1 MKKLF
6 VRTGLALVCSVA
18 ASAFAYD
25 LTLNDTGLK
34 LTVNGQDCLDDSSAP
49 ALIDVNV
56 NGTTINI
63 TTSGEEFSCGGI
75 SGLPPSSASSSSSV
89 ASSSVSSSSSS
100 SSAGGTPAPGVDLSA
115 CGGSWPTDVIQ
126 GAVLSLSGE
135 PRAAQSLNGNRTISF
150 PVQTLVAGAQ
160 AKIDITANSGTMS
173 VTRDM
178 WISACP
184 GGPALEAGRCSGMGV
199 DAITLRTKQANSA
212 SALYCLLED
221 NKQYFINVSNQNCGS
236 STTNCG
242 FYRAIK

>member
-100 SSAGGTPAPGVDLSA
+100 SSVGGTPAPGVDLSA
-115 CGGSWPTDVIQ
+115 CGGLWPSDVAQ
-126 GAVLSLSGE
+126 GETLNLTVSSGRVSAT
-135 PRAAQSLNGNRTISF
+135 PLGNNPMSF
-150 PVQTLVAGAQ
+150 PVQTLNPGANT
-160 AKIDITANSGTMS
+160 KVS
-173 VTRDM
+173 VWGVSSTLGISRTV
-178 WISACP
+178 WVSACP
-184 GGPALEAGRCSGMGV
+184 GGEPVSPGNCSSTGVETLNIRVRQGTGSTTIYCPLEP
-199 DAITLRTKQANSA
+199 
-212 SALYCLLED
+212 
-221 NKQYFINVSNQNCGS
+221 NKQYFINMKNNNCAANGRCELNYS
-236 STTNCG
+236 L
-242 FYRAIK
+242 